1 MAAEPAVDVGAELRQ
16 MDADTLKAMH
26 ARLGATVKHLE
37 ESLQVT
43 EEENT
48 QLRAEIQQNKATI
61 DTLLGSLGQLKIGGR
76 NTPAPVINGETAAM
90 KVERF
95 VRRTVESVAPKQ
107 TGVQVSER
115 VGELKEAEEPAALR
129 AAVQVKDQVA
139 SAWGMGKSLLG
150 QMFQPQ
156 PAPKQRNRVAG
167 KAKQRAKAPAAV
179 PAGGYPAEELVP
191 DASLAELDPT
201 ADAAKQEAERWAD
214 TVEAT
219 LLLEV
224 KIDLGD
230 GHEETL
236 SVRAADRLGEV
247 AARFVEE
254 HALKKQFLPPLI
266 AFLRQVEDDADTF
279 PVSTTAKL
287 SEIFETHAE

>member
-1 MAAEPAVDVGAELRQ
+1 M
-16 MDADTLKAMH
+16 
-26 ARLGATVKHLE
+26 
-37 ESLQVT
+37 
-43 EEENT
+43 
-48 QLRAEIQQNKATI
+48 
-61 DTLLGSLGQLKIGGR
+61 
-76 NTPAPVINGETAAM
+76 
-90 KVERF
+90 
-95 VRRTVESVAPKQ
+95 
-107 TGVQVSER
+107 
-115 VGELKEAEEPAALR
+115 
-129 AAVQVKDQVA
+129 
-139 SAWGMGKSLLG
+139 LG
-150 QMFQPQ
+150 QMFQPE
-156 PAPKQRNRVAG
+156 APKQRARVGG
-167 KAKQRAKAPAAV
+167 KAKQRPRAQPDV
-179 PAGGYPAEELVP
+179 VP

-279 PVSTTAKL
+279 PVSTTAK
-287 SEIFETHAE
+287 